1 MKKIAI
7 LIGLLIVTL
16 ITLFIVVQLNQNPEV
31 TKTPENTKQ
40 EIVTISGEYSGTK
53 GGMIVVD
60 GVLLGIREVEEKEK
74 YYGKIVEVKGV
85 LVKTTCYGSDQCF
98 NGPEMINIQSI
109 KVIFDN
115 TQNTNDNTIFDCQWL
130 SFK

>member
-40 EIVTISGEYSGTK
+40 ENNTLCKLHCFAS
-53 GGMIVVD
+53 
-60 GVLLGIREVEEKEK
+60 GVL
-74 YYGKIVEVKGV
+74 
-85 LVKTTCYGSDQCF
+85 
-98 NGPEMINIQSI
+98 SI
-109 KVIFDN
+109 KRTLI
-115 TQNTNDNTIFDCQWL
+115 L
-130 SFK
+130 G